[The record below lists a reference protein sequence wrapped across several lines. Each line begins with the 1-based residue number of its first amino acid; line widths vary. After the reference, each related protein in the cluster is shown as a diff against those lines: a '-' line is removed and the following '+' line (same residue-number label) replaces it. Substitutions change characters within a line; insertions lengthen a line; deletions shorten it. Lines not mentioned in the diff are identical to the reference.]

1 MMKEI
6 QLNGSWVLS
15 VADGPKQLE
24 TPNLPGEIPI
34 SVPGD
39 IASALLAAGL
49 IENPY
54 YGRNELDSLWIG
66 KTDWKLSTSFKL
78 SSGELDESGYGAF
91 LVFEVI
97 DTVAEIRLNGKELCR
112 SRNMFRR
119 ISLDSAGYLKAG
131 ENLLE
136 VIIRSPEAYTAAA
149 AEKLPY
155 PIPQGNQL
163 PWQWTHR
170 NLLRKPGCHGG
181 WDWGITLMTGGIYE
195 IPVLSLGE
203 EGRIE
208 YITTRTVL
216 EEAFPGRS
224 REDSRSPEIPE
235 NADWALTV
243 GCEYENIRASEVT
256 LKYEIYGSTSLE
268 TFKLQPGT
276 NRLSHTIRVKSPRLW
291 WPAGQGEQK
300 LYELRV
306 TPAAVPGIS
315 GSPGKTIIKKIGFR
329 TVEVIS
335 EDDNVGRSMFFRIN
349 GRDIFAKGANWIPVD
364 AMPSRHTPEVYRR
377 LLEDAAEANM
387 NMIRLWGGGQY
398 EREIFY
404 EICDELGLMLWHDM
418 MFSCS
423 LYPSDKEFLNEV
435 EGEIRHQL
443 KRLSTHASIVL
454 WCGNNEDL
462 GALTWFPES
471 RENRDRYVVDYDRL
485 NEGVIGRLVE
495 ELDPGRPW
503 WPSSPSAGPGD
514 YSDCWHD
521 DTKGDMHYWS
531 VWHEG
536 KPFEAYYDVI
546 PRFCSEFGFQ
556 SFPSPETVAGYAPE
570 NQRNISSPVM
580 RHHQKHNAGNTII
593 LSTMARYFRM
603 PSSFEETLYLSQVQQ
618 AMAIRTAVDYWRAQ
632 RPVSMGALYWQLN
645 DLWPVASWSSIEYS
659 GKWKLLHY
667 EARRFFAPLRLS
679 LYRKDG
685 KLHVFALNDH
695 PVEVCGRVIIRLLG
709 FDGSEIQRRVLDDLC
724 CPAGSAV
731 SVLGIP
737 LSELEGEGVRR
748 FPGGAVS
755 HMEEAPDVVEEG
767 LTDRFITAEW
777 EIDGE
782 EGGSGEQGASPAGIG
797 LSGEGLSVTPQIFS
811 SLFLTAA
818 RDCELADPLISVS
831 PGGDAETILLETDA
845 PAFHVQ
851 AECPLSGRFDDAG
864 FTLLPGEV
872 KQLRFLPADGSD
884 ISEAGG
890 TLADMVKVR
899 HL

>member
-1 MMKEI
+1 MKEI
-6 QLNGSWVLS
+6 QLNGSWTLAVT
-15 VADGPKQLE
+15 GEKRPE
-24 TPNLPGEIPI
+24 TSNFPGEIPI
-34 SVPGD
+34 VIPGD
-39 IASALLAAGL
+39 IASALLDAGL
-49 IENPY
+49 IEDPY
-54 YGRNELDSLWIG
+54 YGRNELDVLWIG
-66 KTDWKLSTSFKL
+66 KTDWKLSTSFTL
-78 SSGELDESGYGAF
+78 NSRDVEDLQPGVAAT

-97 DTVAEIRLNGKELCR
+97 DTVAVIRLNGEELKR
-112 SRNMFRR
+112 SSNMFRR
-119 ISLDSAGYLKAG
+119 VSLDVSGRLKVG
-131 ENLLE
+131 KNLLE
-136 VIIRSPEAYTAAA
+136 VIIHSPEAYTAAA

-181 WDWGITLMTGGIYE
+181 WDWGVTLMTGGIYE
-195 IPVLSLGE
+195 TPVLTLGE

-208 YITTRTVL
+208 YITTRTVRQESL
-216 EEAFPGRS
+216 ATENP
-224 REDSRSPEIPE
+224 ED
-235 NADWALTV
+235 ADWALTV
-243 GCEYENIRASEVT
+243 SCEYENIRASAVT
-256 LKYEIYGSTSLE
+256 LKYEINGSTSLK
-268 TFKLQPGT
+268 TFALQHGSNT
-276 NRLSHTIRVKSPRLW
+276 LSISITVKNPQLW
-291 WPAGQGEQK
+291 WPAGQGTQK

-306 TPAAVPGIS
+306 TPTAT
-315 GSPGKTIIKKIGFR
+315 PGKSAGSAEKQGKTHRKKIGFR

-335 EDDNVGRSMFFRIN
+335 EDDNVGRSMYFRIN

-364 AMPSRHTPEVYRR
+364 AMPSRHSPEVYRR
-377 LLEDAAEANM
+377 LLEDAAEVNM

-404 EICDELGLMLWHDM
+404 EICDELGLMVWHDM

-423 LYPSDKEFLNEV
+423 LYPSDPDFLDEV
-435 EGEIRHQL
+435 EAEIRHQI
-443 KRLSTHASIVL
+443 KRLSTHPSIVL

-485 NEGVIGRLVE
+485 NEGVIGRVVQ
-495 ELDPGRPW
+495 ELDSGRPW

-556 SFPSPETVAGYAPE
+556 SFPSPESVASYAPE
-570 NQRNISSPVM
+570 NQRNITSPVM
-580 RHHQKHNAGNTII
+580 RHHQKHNAGNTTI

-603 PSSFEETLYLSQVQQ
+603 PSSFEDTLYLSQVQQ

-685 KLHVFALNDH
+685 ILHVSALNDN
-695 PVEVCGRVIIRLLG
+695 PRDICGKVIFRLLA
-709 FDGSEIQRRVLDDLC
+709 FDGSEIEKRVFDDLC

-731 SVLGIP
+731 PVLELP
-737 LSELEGEGVRR
+737 LAELEGEGVRH
-748 FPGGAVS
+748 FQGGAIS
-755 HMEEAPDVVEEG
+755 HMEETPDVVEEG

-777 EIDGE
+777 VIDGSE
-782 EGGSGEQGASPAGIG
+782 SGKGGGSSPGCRR
-797 LSGEGLSVTPQIFS
+797 IFS
-811 SLFLTAA
+811 SLFLTSP
-818 RDCELADPLISVS
+818 RDCELADPRITVS
-831 PGGDAETILLETDA
+831 PGSDADTLLLETDV
-845 PAFHVQ
+845 PAFYVQ
-851 AECPLSGRFDDAG
+851 AECLLPGRFDDAG
-864 FTLLPGEV
+864 FTLLPGEG
-872 KQLRFLPADGSD
+872 KELRFLPAESSGK
-884 ISEAGG
+884 SETGG
-890 TLADMVKVR
+890 NLAEMVEVR